1 MRRYRR
7 RRDSGALSLIA
18 GIVAVAAVT
27 AGLFFGIR
35 ALIGLFSGG
44 RPAAMETP
52 TPAPVVPTPTPV
64 PTPAATVALPEET
77 REPSAFDLY
86 QLDIRVDPENNEI
99 ACVQQVSWTN
109 RTGEE
114 LSEAVFRM
122 YPNAL
127 THGEESPVANWK
139 KVFPSGADT
148 EGLQISR
155 VLVNGSAVA
164 WTLDGKLGTT
174 LRVPF
179 DEPLPDGGTA
189 EITVS
194 YQLKIPKGFYPLS
207 YSATGIQAAWFYPV
221 SATYSEGKW
230 ALTDVAQSGAYP
242 WFFPAA
248 DYEAVIRVSGKYALC
263 STGKAVNTARQGE
276 ETVYQIA
283 ASAAR
288 DFAFCVTRHEKSAEK
303 TTESGVRVS
312 ARAQYNDR
320 CRDLVNDAAELIDF
334 YEDYLGPFPFEELEL
349 VQTTLTGEPSV
360 HAGLIMVD
368 TALFSGKK
376 AEMETRLAYAV
387 ARQWLGCSVGAGFA
401 DDRDLLT
408 PLAQYMA
415 YLYLDQ
421 TNSASADTALNWT
434 GAKTMKDI
442 RTAIGTSRFDP
453 ALKAL
458 CEEFSG
464 KKCTAEDFAALCGD
478 SEAEVR
484 RALGR

>member
-1 MRRYRR
+1 MKRYRR
-7 RRDSGALSLIA
+7 RRDSGALSLVI
-18 GIVAVAAVT
+18 GIVVIAAVT

-35 ALIGLFSGG
+35 ALIGLFSRGT
-44 RPAAMETP
+44 PVVSETP
-52 TPAPVVPTPTPV
+52 TPLPVTTPTPV
-64 PTPAATVALPEET
+64 PTPTATVALPEAE
-77 REPSAFDLY
+77 REPSEFDLY
-86 QLDIRVDPENNEI
+86 QLDIRVDVENNELT
-99 ACVQQVSWTN
+99 CMQQVDWTN

-114 LSEAVFRM
+114 IGEAVFRM

-127 THGEESPVANWK
+127 THGEDSPVLNLN
-139 KVFPSGADT
+139 KVFPNGADT
-148 EGLQISR
+148 MGLEISR
-155 VLVNGSAVA
+155 VLVNGTAVN

-179 DEPLPDGGTA
+179 DEPLANDDSA
-189 EITVS
+189 EITLS
-194 YQLKIPKGFYPLS
+194 YRFKLPKGFYPLS

-221 SATYSEGKW
+221 SAVYADGKW

-242 WFFPAA
+242 WYFPAA
-248 DYEAVIRVSGKYALC
+248 DYEAVIRIAGKYALC
-263 STGKAVNTARQGE
+263 STGEAQNVSKQGDD
-276 ETVYQIA
+276 TMYFIS

-288 DFAFCVTRHEKSAEK
+288 DFAFCVTKHEKSAEK
-303 TTESGVRVS
+303 TTKSGVHVL

-320 CRDLVNDAAELIDF
+320 SRDLANTAAELIEF
-334 YEDYLGPFPFEELEL
+334 YEDYLGPFPGGELEL
-349 VQTTLTGEPSV
+349 VQTTMTGENSV

-368 TALFSGKK
+368 TTLFSGKK
-376 AEMETRLAYAV
+376 AEMDTKLAYAV

-408 PLAQYMA
+408 PMAQFMA

-421 TNSASADTALNWT
+421 TNSASADNALALP
-434 GAKTMKDI
+434 GAKTMKDL
-442 RTAIGTSRFDP
+442 RTAVGTSRFDP

-458 CEEFSG
+458 CEEYAG

-478 SEAEVR
+478 SEAEVK

>member
-7 RRDSGALSLIA
+7 RRDSGALSLII

-27 AGLFFGIR
+27 AGLFFGVR
-35 ALIGLFSGG
+35 ALIDMVSQGEPVTSET
-44 RPAAMETP
+44 PTPMPVTTP
-52 TPAPVVPTPTPV
+52 TPAPTPT
-64 PTPAATVALPEET
+64 ATVALPEET
-77 REPSAFDLY
+77 REPSERDLY
-86 QLDIRVDPENNEI
+86 QMDIRVDMEKNEI
-99 ACVQQVSWTN
+99 ACVQQVTWTN
-109 RTGEE
+109 RTGTAID
-114 LSEAVFRM
+114 EAVFRM

-127 THGEESPVANWK
+127 THGEDSPVANLK
-139 KVFPSGADT
+139 KVFPNGADT
-148 EGLQISR
+148 LGIEIGR
-155 VLVNGSAVA
+155 VLVNGEAVT

-179 DEPLPDGGTA
+179 EKGLPEDGSV

-194 YQLKIPKGFYPLS
+194 YRLKIPKGFYPLS
-207 YSATGIQAAWFYPV
+207 YSATGMQAAWFYPV
-221 SATYSEGKW
+221 SAVYADGKW

-248 DYEAVIRVSGKYALC
+248 DYEAVIRIFGKYALS
-263 STGKAVNTARQGE
+263 STGKTQNTAKQSDG
-276 ETVYQIA
+276 TVYQIS

-288 DFAFCVTRHEKSAEK
+288 DFAFCVTKHEKSAEK
-303 TTESGVRVS
+303 TTESGVKIV

-320 CRDLVNDAAELIDF
+320 CKDLVNDAADLIDF
-334 YEDYLGPFPFEELEL
+334 FEDYLGPFPYEELEL
-349 VQTTLTGEPSV
+349 VQTTMTGEPSV
-360 HAGLIMVD
+360 HAGLILVD
-368 TALFSGKK
+368 TAMFSGKK

-421 TNSASADTALNWT
+421 TNSASADAALSWS
-434 GAKTMKDI
+434 GAKTMKEV

-458 CEEFSG
+458 CEQYAG
-464 KKCTAEDFAALCGD
+464 KKCTAEDFASLCGD
-478 SEAEVR
+478 SESEVK